1 MTNNTSER
9 RPAGGETPAPRGRT
23 YQAGRKLRTFLLLSL
38 VLAAASAAAA
48 QRRATYTNPV
58 AAGDF
63 PDPTVLRVGRDYWAT
78 ATTSE
83 WGPEYPILHSRDLV
97 NWEVVGAVFPKAPA
111 WVSGSYWAP
120 ELAHDR
126 GRFFAY
132 YTARKRGGPLC
143 VAVATARRPQGP
155 YTDRGPMVCQEVGS
169 IDPFP
174 VTDERGRRF
183 LFWKEDGNSV
193 SKPTIIWAQRLSAD
207 GTRLVG
213 ERREVMRND
222 QPWEKHAT
230 LPYGDLVEGP
240 SVVRRG
246 GWFYMF
252 YSGNFCCARECNYA
266 MGVARSRELLG
277 PWEKYSGNP
286 ILAGNDAWRCPGHGT
301 VVEDAR
307 GRHWLLYHA
316 YHPKDFVYVGR
327 QALLDEVT
335 WGADGW
341 PSINGGRGPSAG
353 AAAPAAARAQ
363 EVVRNFFDD
372 FTAAALHPL
381 WQWPQA
387 NVPVFRIEPA
397 RGGRLVLS
405 PSGEADGDPSAAVL
419 ARPTTSGEY
428 VATAVVD
435 LRGMR
440 GSENAGLSAYGDAEN
455 ALGVSVDR
463 GGGVLVWRREKKAL
477 NMKAQGSVQA
487 SPRRRGPESAHLR
500 MTVRDG
506 HRYRFAVSE
515 DGRAWRDVGEEM
527 DGAYLPPWD
536 RGVRVAL
543 VAGGVRGAAGRFDSL
558 RVEPLRPNTVLTQRT
573 P

>member
-1 MTNNTSER
+1 MTKHTSESGNAKR
-9 RPAGGETPAPRGRT
+9 NAT
-23 YQAGRKLRTFLLLSL
+23 LRVFVLLALA
-38 VLAAASAAAA
+38 LAAATDAAA

-63 PDPTVLRVGRDYWAT
+63 PDPSVIRVGRDYWAS

-97 NWEVVGAVFPKAPA
+97 NWEAVGAVFRRRPA
-111 WVSGSYWAP
+111 WAVGSFWAP
-120 ELAHDR
+120 ELAQDR

-132 YTARKRGGPLC
+132 YVARKRGGPLC
-143 VAVATARRPQGP
+143 VAVATAPRPQGP
-155 YTDRGPMVCQEVGS
+155 YTDRGPMVCQDVGS

-183 LFWKEDGNSV
+183 LFWKEDSNSV
-193 SKPTIIWAQRLSAD
+193 SKPTVIWAQRLSAD

-240 SVVRRG
+240 SIVRRG

-266 MGVARSRELLG
+266 MGVARAKALLG
-277 PWEKYSGNP
+277 PWEKNPANP

-301 VVEDAR
+301 VVDDGR
-307 GRHWLLYHA
+307 GRDWLLYHA

-341 PSINGGRGPSAG
+341 PAINGGRGPSAS
-353 AAAPAAARAQ
+353 AAAPAGARAQ
-363 EVVRNFFDD
+363 GLPRDFFED
-372 FTAAALHPL
+372 FTRAALHPL

-387 NVPVFRIEPA
+387 DVPDFRVETA
-397 RGGRLVLS
+397 GGGRLVLS
-405 PSGEADGDPSAAVL
+405 PAGEAEPDGNPSAAVI

-428 VATAVVD
+428 VATAVID

-440 GSENAGLSAYGDAEN
+440 GAETAGLSAYGDADN
-455 ALGVSVDR
+455 ALGVSVER
-463 GGGVLVWRREKKAL
+463 GGGLLLWRREKKAL
-477 NMKAQGSVQA
+477 TKDAVSGPSGA
-487 SPRRRGPESAHLR
+487 RRQPLTKIYLR
-500 MTVRDG
+500 MQAREG
-506 HRYRFAVSE
+506 RLYRFSASA
-515 DGRAWRDVGEEM
+515 DGRAWQDIGGEV
-527 DGAYLPPWD
+527 DGSFLPPWD

-543 VAGGVRGAAGRFDSL
+543 VAGGARGAAGRFDSL
-558 RVEPLRPNTVLTQRT
+558 RIEPVLPNSVLNGRGR
-573 P
+573 